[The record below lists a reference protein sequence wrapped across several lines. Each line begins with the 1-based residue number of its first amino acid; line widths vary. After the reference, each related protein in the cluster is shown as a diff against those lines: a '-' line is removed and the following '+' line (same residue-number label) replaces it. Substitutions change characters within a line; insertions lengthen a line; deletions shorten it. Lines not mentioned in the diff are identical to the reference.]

1 MKSSKI
7 KVTAV
12 LLMAAL
18 TFAGCGDALYSL
30 TPEEESVVI
39 SYASQ
44 VVAKYNTY
52 QQDGEVFVMRE
63 VLEDEEEPEEE
74 RLQEDSSAQEPMEDE
89 EIPDMTIQ
97 GDMSFKSPDSIEE
110 GNGAM
115 QENAASIGESLGL
128 GSVRVDYS
136 GSSLC
141 TTYEKSDVYAVDA
154 PAGRQLL
161 VVSMKLTNQATQDA
175 DIDLLSL
182 KPVFQAVVN
191 ETETAVMQTTI
202 LPNDL
207 STYQGKIA
215 AGASA
220 DAVLLFEVP
229 EEIQEVKSLQ
239 LKIIVNGERYTASL

>member
-7 KVTAV
+7 KVIAV
-12 LLMAAL
+12 LLMTAL
-18 TFAGCGDALYSL
+18 TFAGCGDALYAL
-30 TPEEESVVI
+30 TPEEESIVV

-44 VVAKYNTY
+44 IVAKYNTY
-52 QQDGEVFVMRE
+52 QHDGEVFVMKE
-63 VLEDEEEPEEE
+63 ILEEEEQPEEE
-74 RLQEDSSAQEPMEDE
+74 AEEDLSTQEPSEDE
-89 EIPDMTIQ
+89 EIPDMQIQ
-97 GDMSFKSPDSIEE
+97 GDMSLKSPDSIKQEDE
-110 GNGAM
+110 TN
-115 QENAASIGESLGL
+115 QENAATVGEALGL

-141 TTYEKSDVYAVDA
+141 TTYVKSDVYAVDA
-154 PAGRQLL
+154 PADRQLL
-161 VVSMKLTNQATQDA
+161 VVNMKLVNQSTQEA
-175 DIDLLSL
+175 AIDLLSL
-182 KPVFQAVVN
+182 KPVFQAVIN

-229 EEIQEVKSLQ
+229 KEIQEITSLQ
-239 LKIIVNGERYTASL
+239 LKMIVNGERFAASL